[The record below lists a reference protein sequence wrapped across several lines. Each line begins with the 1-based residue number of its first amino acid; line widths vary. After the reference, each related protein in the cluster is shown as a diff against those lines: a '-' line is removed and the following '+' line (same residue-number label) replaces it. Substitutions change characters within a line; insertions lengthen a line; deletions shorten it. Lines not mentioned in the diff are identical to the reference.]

1 MEEKRMTIAERKAAV
16 CACAK
21 RSYQEKLFAGTSGN
35 LSAYDEESGRMVI
48 TPTSVPYEEI
58 TPEDMVVMDLD
69 GTVYE
74 GTRQPSSEWRMHAA
88 VYQAKP
94 ETGAIIH
101 THSPYATAFAVNHRK
116 IPVILIEMVPFLGGD
131 IPLARFAYPGT
142 AAVGEE
148 AVKVLRDRV
157 TLSHARPTTAAKMET
172 ITRRGLEITRR
183 ELAAGHSGAA
193 LVEALR
199 QDALDQV
206 NAKYLRYAKVGAY
219 LADQIPRNGTI
230 MTQCFA
236 ETVIGTMLREC
247 RKRGNDVK
255 LICPE
260 TRPSLHHGERDD

>member
-74 GTRQPSSEWRMHAA
+74 GTRRPSSEWRMHAA

-116 IPVILIEMVPFLGGD
+116 SPVILIEMVPFLGGD

-148 AVKVLRDRV
+148 AVKVLRDRGGCLLANHGV
-157 TLSHARPTTAAKMET
+157 LTIGESLDQAHIRAVYVEDAAKICSIAMSNGPIYP
-172 ITRRGLEITRR
+172 ITEEQI
-183 ELAAGHSGAA
+183 AA
-193 LVEALR
+193 
-199 QDALDQV
+199 
-206 NAKYLRYAKVGAY
+206 
-219 LADQIPRNGTI
+219 
-230 MTQCFA
+230 M
-236 ETVIGTMLREC
+236 
-247 RKRGNDVK
+247 KR
-255 LICPE
+255 
-260 TRPSLHHGERDD
+260 